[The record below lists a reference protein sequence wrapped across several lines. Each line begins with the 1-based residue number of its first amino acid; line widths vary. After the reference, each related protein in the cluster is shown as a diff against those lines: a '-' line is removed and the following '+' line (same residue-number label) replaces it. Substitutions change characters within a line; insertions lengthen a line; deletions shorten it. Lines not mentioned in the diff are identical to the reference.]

1 MAHSL
6 SPTPLG
12 LKRRIGLLVARLI
25 MAFFVLLNR
34 LRPSPSWSEE
44 LSHHRYGADPA
55 ETLEHIPRKAGS
67 PERAPVVFI
76 HGGGWIIG
84 NKKLYTRELLVFAEA
99 GHPVFNLEYPVAPE
113 NPHPGILLSLLDAL
127 RWIRREHP
135 GFDAVHLMGDSA
147 GGNLAMMLGILCL
160 NPHLIT
166 DLDGDPKAD
175 APLRC
180 LSAVSLYGILDRLS
194 FLRTGFPGA
203 DLMLECYAGLA
214 AFEEQV
220 EPDLAITP
228 MDLDFESHP
237 PSFLIAGENDRLCES
252 TRLCAA
258 RLAAGSGTVSSKIY
272 PGEIHGF
279 FSMPWRPHYAELK
292 ADVLKF
298 VEAHDALGMAA
309 TGERG
314 VDVGAEVGP

>member
-1 MAHSL
+1 MAHAL

-12 LKRRIGLLVARLI
+12 LKRRIGLLAARLI

-34 LRPSPSWSEE
+34 LRPAPSWSEGV
-44 LSHHRYGADPA
+44 SHHRYGADPA

-76 HGGGWIIG
+76 HGGGWIVG
-84 NKKLYTRELLVFAEA
+84 NKELYTRELLVFAEA
-99 GHPVFNLEYPVAPE
+99 GHPVFNIGYPVAPE

-135 GFDAVHLMGDSA
+135 SFDAVHLMGDSA
-147 GGNLAMMLGILCL
+147 GGNLAMMLGILCH

-166 DLDGDPKAD
+166 DLNGDPTAN

-194 FLRTGFPGA
+194 WLRTGFPGA

-220 EPDLAITP
+220 GPDLAITP

-237 PSFLIAGENDRLCES
+237 PSFLIAGEKDRLCES
-252 TRLCAA
+252 TRLCAS
-258 RLAAGSGTVSSKIY
+258 RLAQGTGAVSSKIY
-272 PGEIHGF
+272 AGEIHGF
-279 FSMPWRPHYAELK
+279 FSMSWRPHYAELK
-292 ADVLKF
+292 IDVLKF
-298 VEAHDALGMAA
+298 VQAHDSLGIEA
-309 TGERG
+309 T
-314 VDVGAEVGP
+314 AYQN

>member
-1 MAHSL
+1 MAHCL

-12 LKRRIGLLVARLI
+12 LKRRIGLLAARLI

-44 LSHHRYGADPA
+44 VSHHRYGADPA
-55 ETLEHIPRKAGS
+55 ETLEYIPRKAGT
-67 PERAPVVFI
+67 PGRAPVVFI

-84 NKKLYTRELLVFAEA
+84 KKELYTRELLAFADA

-127 RWIRREHP
+127 RWIKREHP
-135 GFDAVHLMGDSA
+135 GFNAAHLMGDSA
-147 GGNLAMMLGILCL
+147 GGNLAMMLGILCA
-160 NPHLIT
+160 NPDLIS
-166 DLDGDPKAD
+166 DLKADAAAD

-194 FLRTGFPGA
+194 FVQTGFPGA
-203 DLMLECYAGLA
+203 DLMLECYAGLT

-220 EPDLAITP
+220 GPELAITP
-228 MDLDFESHP
+228 MDLDFERHP
-237 PSFLIAGENDRLCES
+237 PSFLIAGEHDRLCES

-258 RLAAGSGTVSSKIY
+258 WLAEGSGTVSSKIY

-279 FSMPWRPHYAELK
+279 FSMSWRPHHAELK
-292 ADVLKF
+292 TDVLEF
-298 VEAHDALGMAA
+298 LEVHDVLTQASTSESA
-309 TGERG
+309 
-314 VDVGAEVGP
+314 VGARA